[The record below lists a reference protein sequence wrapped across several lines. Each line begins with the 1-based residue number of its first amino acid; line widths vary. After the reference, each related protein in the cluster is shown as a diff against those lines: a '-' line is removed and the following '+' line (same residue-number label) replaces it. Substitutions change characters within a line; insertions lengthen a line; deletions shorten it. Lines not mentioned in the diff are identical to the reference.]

1 MNNEVRTVKMS
12 VIDPGEIKEG
22 EFTFEMQPRYNPART
37 VRFSLNTED
46 AERLLKALEEYLV
59 KA

>member
-1 MNNEVRTVKMS
+1 MS